1 VPRFSA
7 IAVLVLALTGC
18 GTGTAPGGAQAD
30 VVLRA
35 AGGSGIE
42 GTASVTRLSPTA
54 TRVAIA
60 VEGLPGRAS
69 AALVTG
75 ECGGFTAPGVVRA
88 LSPVVAGASETTVPL
103 SFDEITG
110 SGYTIAVRR
119 GTDYVACG
127 SIVP

>member
-7 IAVLVLALTGC
+7 IALLVLALAGC
-18 GTGTAPGGAQAD
+18 GSGAAPDGAQAD
-30 VVLRA
+30 VVL
-35 AGGSGIE
+35 E

-54 TRVAIA
+54 TRVTIA
-60 VEGLPGRAS
+60 VEGLPGRAT

-75 ECGGFTAPGVVRA
+75 ECGGFTAPDVVRA
-88 LSPVVAGASETTVPL
+88 LSPLVAGASETTVPL

-110 SGYTIAVRR
+110 SSYTIAVRR